1 MRYSLYAERI
11 IFQEFITVVLI
22 PTRLTFPLPHQ
33 VTLSDWASASLAIL
47 EILRELLV
55 ADIHDE
61 LIAVA
66 EILPPLRHTTVE
78 SCPHVGEVD
87 IKLRLAILQFFFQD
101 GNLVDTVII
110 IFRVNIHLVMFII
123 GDGRNKNWVFH

>member
-11 IFQEFITVVLI
+11 IFQEFITMVLI

-47 EILRELLV
+47 DILRELLV

-66 EILPPLRHTTVE
+66 EIFPPLRHTTVD

-87 IKLRLAILQFFFQD
+87 TILHLAILQLFFQE
-101 GNLVDTVII
+101 GSE
-110 IFRVNIHLVMFII
+110 VNFVGF
-123 GDGRNKNWVFH
+123 

>member
-11 IFQEFITVVLI
+11 IFQEFITMVLI

-33 VTLSDWASASLAIL
+33 VTLADWASASLAIL
-47 EILRELLV
+47 DILRELLV

-66 EILPPLRHTTVE
+66 EIFPPLRHTTVE

-87 IKLRLAILQFFFQD
+87 IKLRFAILQLFFQD

-110 IFRVNIHLVMFII
+110 IFRVNIHLIMFII
-123 GDGRNKNWVFH
+123 GDGRNKNRVFH